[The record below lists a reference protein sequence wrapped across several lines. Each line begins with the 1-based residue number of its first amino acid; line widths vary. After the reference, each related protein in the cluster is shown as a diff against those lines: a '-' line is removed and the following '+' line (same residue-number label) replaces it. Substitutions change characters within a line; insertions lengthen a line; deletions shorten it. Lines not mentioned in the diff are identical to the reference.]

1 MTHYNQNY
9 WQERDDHQPGFIYV
23 IEAVGVHGIIPG
35 CVLRRVKI
43 GLSRNPEARLETF
56 HSNQPPVDMKIM
68 RTIYVEDMAAVE
80 QQLHQVFKNS
90 NVKLKKSR
98 EFFDLY
104 PWQIAYLHWL
114 MSQHEVKVWSYADI
128 PKRAI
133 AGGLVALLGVG
144 LLIGYSMRLSTSQSI
159 PVNALEEIK

>member
-9 WQERDDHQPGFIYV
+9 WQERNDHQPGFIYV
-23 IEAVGVHGIIPG
+23 IEAEGVHGIIPG
-35 CVLRRVKI
+35 YLLRRIKI

-56 HSNQPPVDMKIM
+56 HSNQPPVDMKIL
-68 RTIYVEDMAAVE
+68 RTIYVEDMAEVE
-80 QQLHQVFKNS
+80 ARLHQVFKNS

-104 PWQIAYLHWL
+104 PWQMAYLHWL

-133 AGGLVALLGVG
+133 AGGLLALLGLGVM
-144 LLIGYSMRLSTSQSI
+144 IGHVMRPDTPQI
-159 PVNALEEIK
+159 QPMTTRQETK

>member
-1 MTHYNQNY
+1 MSRWNSNY
-9 WQERDDHQPGFIYV
+9 WAEDRHSEPGFIYV
-23 IEAVGVHGIIPG
+23 IEAVGVHGWIPG
-35 CVLRRVKI
+35 CVLRRIKI

-56 HSNQPPVDMKIM
+56 HSNQPPVDMKIL
-68 RTIYVEDMAAVE
+68 RTIYVKNMAETEAY
-80 QQLHQVFKNS
+80 LHQIFKNS

-98 EFFDLY
+98 EYFDLY
-104 PWQIAYLHWL
+104 PWQMAYLHWL

-144 LLIGYSMRLSTSQSI
+144 LLIGYSMRVSTSQSI
-159 PVNALEEIK
+159 PANATEEMK

>member
-1 MTHYNQNY
+1 MTQYNQNY
-9 WQERDDHQPGFIYV
+9 WVERDDNQPGYIYV
-23 IEAVGVHGIIPG
+23 IEAVSVHGIIPG

-56 HSNQPPVDMKIM
+56 HSNQPPVDMKIL
-68 RTIYVEDMAAVE
+68 RTIYVENMAE
-80 QQLHQVFKNS
+80 TETYLHQVFKNS

-98 EFFDLY
+98 EFFDLM
-104 PWQIAYLHWL
+104 PWQMAYLHWL

-133 AGGLVALLGVG
+133 VGGLMALLGVG
-144 LLIGYSMRLSTSQSI
+144 LLIGYGIRENTTPQLRQ
-159 PVNALEEIK
+159 EIERK